1 MVDVLRSFEPLTL
14 PRPRGAHRYDV
25 FSPKLGRR
33 LTLYSRSA
41 FEAWMMLEADPV
53 AMTFC
58 ERPGFVAVDGQRCVV
73 DFWAS
78 FTDHECLVV
87 LSETTPAA
95 NLPRSRPEFD
105 PEAFAVRHIDAAERA
120 TARVWT
126 GNWQRMLPVLVAA
139 RGFVKPSMLG
149 AIERFVASPQS
160 LMTIEREFSTGDPSL
175 VRAAVFELL
184 HRGRIQALELHTESL
199 TLLTRFVAIQATS

>member
-14 PRPRGAHRYDV
+14 PRPRRALRYDV

-33 LTLYSRSA
+33 LTLSRRSA
-41 FEAWMMLEADPV
+41 FEAWLMLEADP
-53 AMTFC
+53 AAKTFC
-58 ERPGFVAVDGQRCVV
+58 ERPGFMAVDGQRCVV
-73 DFWAS
+73 DFWGR
-78 FTDHECLVV
+78 FDNYEYLVV
-87 LSETTPAA
+87 LSEVTPAA
-95 NLPRSRPEFD
+95 DRRRSRLDFD

-126 GNWQRMLPVLVAA
+126 GNWQRMLPALVAV
-139 RGFVKPSMLG
+139 RGLVKRSMLG
-149 AIERFVASPQS
+149 AIERSVASPQS

-184 HRGRIQALELHTESL
+184 HRGRIQALELHTGSL
-199 TLLTRFVAIQATS
+199 TFLTRFVAIQAT

>member
-25 FSPKLGRR
+25 VSPKLGRR
-33 LTLYSRSA
+33 LTLCRRSA
-41 FEAWMMLEADPV
+41 FEAWLMLEADP
-53 AMTFC
+53 AAKTFC
-58 ERPGFVAVDGQRCVV
+58 ERPGFMAVDGQRCVV
-73 DFWAS
+73 DFWAR
-78 FTDHECLVV
+78 FNYHECLVV
-87 LSETTPAA
+87 LSEVTPATDR
-95 NLPRSRPEFD
+95 LRSHVDFD

-120 TARVWT
+120 AARVWT
-126 GNWQRMLPVLVAA
+126 GNWQRMLPVLLAA
-139 RGFVKPSMLG
+139 RGLVKPSMLG

-199 TLLTRFVAIQATS
+199 SFLTRFVAIQATL

>member
-33 LTLYSRSA
+33 LTLYRRSA
-41 FEAWMMLEADPV
+41 FEAWLMLEADP
-53 AMTFC
+53 AAKTFC
-58 ERPGFVAVDGQRCVV
+58 ERPGFMAVDGQRCVV
-73 DFWAS
+73 DFWAK
-78 FTDHECLVV
+78 FNDQECLVV
-87 LSETTPAA
+87 LSKVTPETDR
-95 NLPRSRPEFD
+95 PRSRLDLD
-105 PEAFAVRHIDAAERA
+105 PETFVVRHIDATERA
-120 TARVWT
+120 AARVWT

-139 RGFVKPSMLG
+139 RGLVKPSMLG
-149 AIERFVASPQS
+149 EIERFVASPQS
-160 LMTIEREFSTGDPSL
+160 LMTVEREFSTGDPSL

-199 TLLTRFVAIQATS
+199 TFLTRFVAIQATS